1 MLITGRSSDFA
12 HFTEPSHFFF
22 LRLQRIKQWQ
32 RIPKNFFKELTAA
45 GTVKDFH
52 LIPF

>member
-1 MLITGRSSDFA
+1 MAGLLTWLVLTLP
-12 HFTEPSHFFF
+12 FTSKKT
-22 LRLQRIKQWQ
+22 LGLQMRKTF
-32 RIPKNFFKELTAA
+32 NELTAA

>member
-1 MLITGRSSDFA
+1 MAGLLTYFLFA
-12 HFTEPSHFFF
+12 GLH
-22 LRLQRIKQWQ
+22 
-32 RIPKNFFKELTAA
+32 IPQGTLTNEGQKAILKLTAA